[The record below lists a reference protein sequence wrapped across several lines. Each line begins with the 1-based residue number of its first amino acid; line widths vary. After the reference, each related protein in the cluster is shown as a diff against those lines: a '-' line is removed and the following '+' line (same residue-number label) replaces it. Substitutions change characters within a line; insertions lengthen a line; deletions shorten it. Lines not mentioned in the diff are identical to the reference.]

1 MVIIMIYFIKQF
13 LITAAI
19 AIPIYL
25 IVRRPWRFKNRREW
39 ALGIF
44 IIYIV
49 CLLSLTLK
57 GTYDTPS
64 IMIQRAIEKIQ
75 TPNGIHL
82 KPFEMIIGFTRW
94 NNPEVFFINV
104 TCNILIFI
112 PFGFGLPLLWKKN
125 QKILRLLFLCL
136 ALTVF
141 IEFFQMFIERSTDI
155 DDVILN
161 FAGGCIGA
169 GLYFILAKVYP
180 KIKNI
185 AK

>member
-1 MVIIMIYFIKQF
+1 MSMIDFIKQF

-19 AIPIYL
+19 AIPVYL
-25 IVRRPWRFKNRREW
+25 IIRRPWRFKDKREW

-44 IIYIV
+44 IIYFV

-57 GTYDTPS
+57 GTYNTPS
-64 IMIQRAIEKIQ
+64 VMIQRAIEKMQ
-75 TPNGIHL
+75 TQNGIHL

-112 PFGFGLPLLWKKN
+112 PWGFGLPLLWKKN
-125 QKILRLLFLCL
+125 QNIVLLLTLCL
-136 ALTVF
+136 SLTVF
-141 IEFFQMFIERSTDI
+141 IEFFQMFIDRSTDI

-161 FAGGCIGA
+161 FTGGCIGA
-169 GLYFILAKVYP
+169 VIYFITAKAIP
-180 KIKNI
+180 EIK
-185 AK
+185 KLSK

>member
-1 MVIIMIYFIKQF
+1 MIYFIKQF
-13 LITAAI
+13 LVTAAI

-25 IVRRPWRFKNRREW
+25 IIRRPWRFKDKREW
-39 ALGIF
+39 VLGVF
-44 IIYIV
+44 IIYLI

-57 GTYDTPS
+57 GTYDVPS
-64 IMIQRAIEKIQ
+64 VMIQRGIEKIQ

-104 TCNILIFI
+104 TCNIIIFI
-112 PFGFGLPLLWKKN
+112 PWGFGLPLLWKKA
-125 QKILRLLFLCL
+125 QKITLLLPLCL

-141 IEFFQMFIERSTDI
+141 IEFFQIFIGRSTDI

-161 FAGGCIGA
+161 FTGGCIGA
-169 GLYFILAKVYP
+169 VIYFITAKIIP
-180 KIKNI
+180 KIK
-185 AK
+185 KLSK